1 MKPCSVVLALALMS
15 AGCSSD
21 HALLRSRAAD
31 WRTALDVSVPPGTS
45 IQAARAWGAQKG
57 LSFQYIETQRQLYAI
72 AERVPEQGLNK
83 FVCSE
88 WSVIL
93 KVTFADSG
101 LSEKNEVST
110 VGTCL

>member
-1 MKPCSVVLALALMS
+1 MKSCSFVLALALLS
-15 AGCSSD
+15 AGCGAD
-21 HALLRSRAAD
+21 HALLRSRAAE

-45 IQAARAWGAQKG
+45 IQVAKAWGAQKG
-57 LSFQYIETQRQLYAI
+57 FVFEYLETQHQLYAI

-93 KVTFADSG
+93 KVTFSGSG
-101 LSEKNEVST
+101 LSERNEVST